1 MYNVVIRRAVRRVWV
16 VTKRTNQAL
25 KEGTIDD
32 HNQRYRND
40 CTGYMVDSRGIARG
54 IQHHICTGGS
64 CDGNTGA
71 YRRRSYIALTEDIN
85 QAIGAI

>member
-16 VTKRTNQAL
+16 VTERTNQAL
-25 KEGTIDD
+25 KEGIADD

-40 CTGYMVDSRGIARG
+40 CTGYILDSVRIARG
-54 IQHHICTGGS
+54 IQYHICAGGS

-71 YRRRSYIALTEDIN
+71 YRRRSYIALAQDLI

>member
-16 VTKRTNQAL
+16 VTECTNQAL
-25 KEGTIDD
+25 KEGIADD

-54 IQHHICTGGS
+54 IQYHICTGGS

-71 YRRRSYIALTEDIN
+71 YRRRSYIAITQDII
-85 QAIGAI
+85 QAVEAI